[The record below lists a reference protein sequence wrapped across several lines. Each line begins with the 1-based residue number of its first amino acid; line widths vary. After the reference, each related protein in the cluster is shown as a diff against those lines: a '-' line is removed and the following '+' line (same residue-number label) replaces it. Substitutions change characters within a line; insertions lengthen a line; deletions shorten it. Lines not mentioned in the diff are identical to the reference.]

1 MAKFVVKRV
10 LMVAFHYPPVKG
22 SSGVHRTLKFSQYLP
37 EFGWEPIVLTVHPRA
52 YEATSPEQ
60 LADIPAR
67 LKIHRA
73 FALDARKHLGRG
85 GVYPKWLARPDRWV
99 SWWLAAVP
107 AGMRLIRQYQPQVI
121 WSTYPI
127 ATALLIGLSLQRR
140 SRLPWVADFRDTM
153 VDETYPPPGVIRQA
167 YQRLE
172 ERTVRRCT
180 KAVFTSPSA
189 ITYTKEKYP
198 GLADGK
204 WALIANGYDE
214 ENFSA
219 LTPLTPPHK
228 AEQLVL
234 VHSGTLYPSERD
246 PRAFFAALRALRQ
259 QQTLSEQ
266 NLKIILRA
274 TGHDAYLA
282 KLIREYEIDSM
293 VFLSPPIPY
302 QQALSEMMNADGL
315 ILMQAAN
322 CNRQVPAK
330 LYEYLRARRP
340 IFALTDP
347 AGDTAKE
354 LIAAGINN
362 IARIDDEADI
372 VQKFSGFCINIR
384 AGTLPVPSDN
394 VIEQHSRYARTE
406 QLAKLLD
413 SIIASYS
420 NSH

>member
-1 MAKFVVKRV
+1 MAEIVVKRV

-60 LADIPAR
+60 LAEIPAH

-127 ATALLIGLSLQRR
+127 ATALLIGSSLQRR
-140 SRLPWVADFRDTM
+140 SRLPWIADFRDTM
-153 VDETYPPPGVIRQA
+153 VDETYPPPGAIRQA

-172 ERTVRRCT
+172 ERAIRRCT

-189 ITYTKEKYP
+189 ITYTQEKYP
-198 GLADGK
+198 GLADAK

-214 ENFSA
+214 ENFST
-219 LTPLTPPHK
+219 LPPLAPSPK
-228 AEQLVL
+228 AEELVL

-246 PRAFFAALRALRQ
+246 PCAFFSALRTLKQ
-259 QQTLSEQ
+259 HQTPCGR

-282 KLIREYEIDSM
+282 KLIREYEIDTM
-293 VFLSPPIPY
+293 VVLAPPIPY

-322 CNRQVPAK
+322 CNRQIPAK

-354 LIAAGINN
+354 LMAAGIHS
-362 IARIDDEADI
+362 IARIDDQADI
-372 VQKFSGFCINIR
+372 MLKFSGFCNNLR
-384 AGTLPVPSDN
+384 AGTLPAPSDN
-394 VIEQHSRYARTE
+394 IIKQHSRYARTE
-406 QLAKLLD
+406 QLAELLD
-413 SIIASYS
+413 SVIK
-420 NSH
+420 N